1 VIQFTI
7 QTFFLGCD
15 KRLAVKG
22 RPRLEYRG
30 RPNIQMV
37 KPQTPVV
44 FGGGERRPHVQSID
58 IVGGVNVLAL
68 NKGDSG

>member
-7 QTFFLGCD
+7 QPLFRGCD

-44 FGGGERRPHVQSID
+44 SGGGERRVQHVQNMY
-58 IVGGVNVLAL
+58 VETGVNGLA
-68 NKGDSG
+68 